1 MGDEAIMSRQLIAT
15 LVILA
20 CGLLPARLSGDGPSR
35 LLGNLKSNML
45 NRIDLERIEQGYYDK
60 LLETSR
66 RLDDLADLPDLR
78 IARRQGRTW
87 SVPFDDAP
95 LVMRVDDMREV
106 VLRANDADIRR
117 GVLWHTNSLGMR
129 DRTYSVEKPPR
140 TFRILLVGD
149 SIGAGWGVDVED
161 RFESILEEL
170 WDNRARKVSGW
181 GVEIINCAVPGHS
194 PGQRWRHFTQVGWP
208 MKPDLVISES
218 TAADVGW
225 DERRLRYLLA
235 RGLAWDSPVYRAVL
249 EKAGLERLLSPDD
262 YKRALRP
269 RHWEIL
275 AGVYQTMAAEC
286 SQRRVPIVWV
296 VIPRVGR
303 KSDIADQPVL
313 CATARAAGFSRIV
326 DATDAYDGV
335 DPARLALD
343 PHDFHPNAMGHVR
356 LARRLDLAMRE
367 LPELGWLWSMDEGHA
382 GFDEWATSHERSTGA
397 RARAAAEV
405 PLDER
410 EGEPQ

>member
-1 MGDEAIMSRQLIAT
+1 MSRQVIAT
-15 LVILA
+15 LMILA
-20 CGLLPARLSGDGPSR
+20 CGLVPARLSGDGASR
-35 LLGNLKSNML
+35 LRDSLKSNML

-60 LLETSR
+60 LLDTSR

-78 IARRQGRTW
+78 IGRRQGRTW

-106 VLRANDADIRR
+106 VLKADDAAERR

-129 DRTYSVEKPPR
+129 DRAYALEKPPR
-140 TFRILLVGD
+140 TFRVALVGD
-149 SIGAGWGVDVED
+149 SIGAGWGVDVEQ
-161 RFESILEEL
+161 RFESIMEEL
-170 WDNRARKVSGW
+170 WDARARGASGW
-181 GVEIINCAVPGHS
+181 EVEIINCAVPGHS
-194 PGQRWRHFTQVGWP
+194 PGQRWCHFTQVGWP
-208 MKPDLVISES
+208 MKPDLVIYES

-235 RGLAWDSPVYRAVL
+235 RGLAWDSPMYHGVL
-249 EKAGLERLLSPDD
+249 ERAGLERLGSPDD

-286 SQRRVPIVWV
+286 RERGVPIIWV
-296 VIPRVGR
+296 VVPRVGR
-303 KSDIADQPVL
+303 PNDMADHKAL
-313 CATARAAGFSRIV
+313 YETARAAGFSQIV
-326 DATDAYDGV
+326 DVTDAYDGV

-343 PHDFHPNAMGHVR
+343 PDDFHPNAKGHDR
-356 LARRLDLAMRE
+356 LARRLDLAMRR
-367 LPELGWLWSMDEGHA
+367 LPELSRLWSGDQAHSSVDES
-382 GFDEWATSHERSTGA
+382 ATSHERSTEA

-405 PLDER
+405 PLEER

>member
-1 MGDEAIMSRQLIAT
+1 MSRQLIAT

-20 CGLLPARLSGDGPSR
+20 CGLLPARLGGDGPSR
-35 LLGNLKSNML
+35 LLDNLKSNML

-106 VLRANDADIRR
+106 VLRANDADIRQ

-170 WDNRARKVSGW
+170 WDSRARKASGW

-249 EKAGLERLLSPDD
+249 EQAGLERLLSPDD
-262 YKRALRP
+262 YRRALRP

-286 SQRRVPIVWV
+286 SERGVPIVWV

-303 KSDIADQPVL
+303 KSEIADQPVL
-313 CATARAAGFSRIV
+313 CETARAAGFSRIV
-326 DATDAYDGV
+326 DATDAFDGV

-343 PHDFHPNAMGHVR
+343 PHDFHPNAMGHLR

-367 LPELGWLWSMDEGHA
+367 LPELGWLWSTDQGHA
-382 GFDEWATSHERSTGA
+382 SSGERATSHERSTGA

-410 EGEPQ
+410 VGEPQ